1 MSRWRPRRGDETGF
15 TLPELMVSMFLI
27 AVIGAV
33 VAGFVTMFSTTFTQE
48 RARLDSANVAA
59 VGMNEMTRVVRAA
72 VPIKNDYAV
81 SGTGFDPAFVYA
93 GAERVTL
100 NAALDTTT
108 ALMRPIQVTFSLSS
122 QRVLTE
128 TRVTPRAGGA
138 GEAQWVFSGAGTT
151 TSSKAIAR
159 TILSSTGSEPSLFRY
174 YDTNDVQLV
183 PPAGGSLS
191 AADMARIATVEVY
204 LKVQADPT
212 SRADPV
218 ILINQVGLP
227 NIGL

>member
-1 MSRWRPRRGDETGF
+1 MRRRHSRCAEDDGF
-15 TLPELMVSMFLI
+15 TLPELMVTIFLI
-27 AVIGAV
+27 AIIGSV
-33 VAGFVTMFSTTFTQE
+33 VAGFVSMFATTFTQE

-59 VGMNEMTRVVRAA
+59 VGMNEATRVIRAA
-72 VPIKNDYAV
+72 VPIKNDFAV
-81 SGTGFDPAFVYA
+81 SGTGYDPAFVYA
-93 GAERVTL
+93 GAERLTL

-128 TRVTPRAGGA
+128 TRVAPRPGGA
-138 GEAQWVFSGAGTT
+138 SEAQWVFTGAGTS
-151 TSSKAIAR
+151 TSNKAIAR

-174 YDTNDVQLV
+174 YDTNGVQLV
-183 PPAGGSLS
+183 PPTGGSL
-191 AADMARIATVEVY
+191 AVADMARIATVEVY

-227 NIGL
+227 NLGL